1 MRLIR
6 MFIVAVMI
14 LMAAAP
20 FAFVVA
26 AVLSPLWSWIEAA
39 TGLESMGHSGP
50 TTWCYLATWGALS
63 TLGLL
68 LWWRAAARSRPAS
81 TPSHS
86 GEASQP
92 GH

>member
-6 MFIVAVMI
+6 SLIVVVMI

-20 FAFVVA
+20 FAFVAA

-50 TTWCYLATWGALS
+50 ATWCYLATWGALS
-63 TLGLL
+63 ALGLL
-68 LWWRAAARSRPAS
+68 LWRTAARGRSAA

-86 GEASQP
+86 GEAPHP

>member
-6 MFIVAVMI
+6 SLIVVVMI
-14 LMAAAP
+14 VMAAAP
-20 FAFVVA
+20 FAFVAA

-50 TTWCYLATWGALS
+50 ASWCYLATWGALS
-63 TLGLL
+63 ALGLL
-68 LWWRAAARSRPAS
+68 LWRVAARGRPAPA
-81 TPSHS
+81 PSRS
-86 GEASQP
+86 GEASHP

>member
-6 MFIVAVMI
+6 TFIVAMMI
-14 LMAAAP
+14 FMAAAP
-20 FAFVVA
+20 FAFVAA

-50 TTWCYLATWGALS
+50 ATWCYLATWGALS
-63 TLGLL
+63 ALGLL
-68 LWWRAAARSRPAS
+68 LWRTAARGRTAARPSR
-81 TPSHS
+81 S
-86 GEASQP
+86 GEAPHP

>member
-1 MRLIR
+1 MRPIRPLI
-6 MFIVAVMI
+6 VVVMI

-50 TTWCYLATWGALS
+50 AAWCYCATWVALS
-63 TLGLL
+63 ALGLW
-68 LWWRAAARSRPAS
+68 LWRRGARGRP
-81 TPSHS
+81 TRVPPET
-86 GEASQP
+86 GEARQP
-92 GH
+92 GR

>member
-6 MFIVAVMI
+6 SLIVIVMI
-14 LMAAAP
+14 VMAAAP
-20 FAFVVA
+20 FAFVAA

-50 TTWCYLATWGALS
+50 ATWCYLAIWGVMSA
-63 TLGLL
+63 LGLL
-68 LWWRAAARSRPAS
+68 LWRIAARGRTGA
-81 TPSHS
+81 TPSRS
-86 GEASQP
+86 GEAPQP